1 MPAPTYVSLACA
13 RIVVETLVDEVAV
26 RPLGHDDLLHVN
38 RLTTGDDGIHRALI
52 ERHIVADTGRRHVE
66 PFPLLDPAQELL
78 SRLMFAANPF
88 VGGLALSC
96 ITMS

>member
-1 MPAPTYVSLACA
+1 M
-13 RIVVETLVDEVAV
+13 DDFAV
-26 RPLGHDDLLHVN
+26 RSLRYNNLLHVN

-66 PFPLLDPAQELL
+66 PFPLLDSAQELL